1 MLGFFHSVFLFAC
14 REMTVRGHVHV
25 INLLKNLLKCDS
37 RSSSTPLEKF

>member
-25 INLLKNLLKCDS
+25 KNLLKCDS